1 MALNKVLLIGNVG
14 KDPEIRHLESGAV
27 VATFTLAT
35 TERYKDRSGEAVE
48 QTEWHNIV
56 AWSRQAEFA
65 ENFIV
70 KGSQLYVEGRIR
82 SRRYT
87 NSAGEERIAYE
98 IQADNLQLLGKKEGQ
113 QRDSGIKPIEK
124 SAPRPERRQAPE
136 PQPQQATLDID
147 DLPF

>member
-1 MALNKVLLIGNVG
+1 MALNKVFLIGNVG

-35 TERYKDRSGEAVE
+35 TERYKNRNGDATE

-56 AWSRQAEFA
+56 AWSNLAELA
-65 ENFIV
+65 ENFIR
-70 KGSQLYVEGRIR
+70 KGSQIHIEGRIR

-87 NSAGEERIAYE
+87 TSAGEERTAYE
-98 IQADNLQLLGKKEGQ
+98 IMADNIQLLGKKEGQ
-113 QRDSGIKPIEK
+113 QRESGIKPIERT
-124 SAPRPERRQAPE
+124 APKWDRQQAPA

>member
-124 SAPRPERRQAPE
+124 PAPRPERRQQIIE
-136 PQPQQATLDID
+136 SDDID
-147 DLPF
+147 GLPF

>member
-1 MALNKVLLIGNVG
+1 MALNKVFLIGNVG

-35 TERYKDRSGEAVE
+35 TERYKDRNGDAME

-56 AWSRQAEFA
+56 AWSRQAELA
-65 ENFIV
+65 ENFIR
-70 KGSQLYVEGRIR
+70 KGSQLHIEGRIR

-87 NSAGEERIAYE
+87 TSAGEERTAYE
-98 IQADNLQLLGKKEGQ
+98 IMADNIQLLGKKEGQ
-113 QRDSGIKPIEK
+113 QPSGIKPIEK
-124 SAPRPERRQAPE
+124 PAPRPERRQAPE
-136 PQPQQATLDID
+136 PQPQLPMSDID

>member
-1 MALNKVLLIGNVG
+1 MALNKVFLIGNVG

-35 TERYKDRSGEAVE
+35 TERYKDRNGEAVE

-56 AWSRQAEFA
+56 AWSRLAELA
-65 ENFIV
+65 ENYIV
-70 KGSQLYVEGRIR
+70 KGSQLFIEGRIR
-82 SRRYT
+82 SRKYA
-87 NSAGEERIAYE
+87 NQAGEERYVTE
-98 IQADNLQLLGKKEGQ
+98 IVADNIQLLGKKEGQ
-113 QRDSGIKPIEK
+113 QRETGIKPIEK
-124 SAPRPERRQAPE
+124 PAPKWDRQQAPA

>member
-1 MALNKVLLIGNVG
+1 MALNKVFLIGNVG

-98 IQADNLQLLGKKEGQ
+98 IQAENLQLLGKKEGQ
-113 QRDSGIKPIEK
+113 QPSGIKPIEK

>member
-1 MALNKVLLIGNVG
+1 MALNKVFLIGNVG

-35 TERYKDRSGEAVE
+35 TERYKNRNGEATE

-56 AWSRQAEFA
+56 AWNNLAELA
-65 ENFIV
+65 ENYIV
-70 KGSQLYVEGRIR
+70 KGSQLFIEGRIR
-82 SRRYT
+82 SRKYT
-87 NSAGEERIAYE
+87 NQSGEERYVTE
-98 IQADNLQLLGKKEGQ
+98 IVADGIQLLGKKEGQ
-113 QRDSGIKPIEK
+113 QRESGIKPIERP
-124 SAPRPERRQAPE
+124 APKPERRQAPA